1 MQNSSNIRAISL
13 VLALSVIVAGWLLF
27 EYGNQQLGKPQP
39 PQIAAPNENRQK
51 AGLPNSL
58 QLQPKAIS
66 NNIDLTFKCEKN
78 ARISYSDQPCAD
90 NERAISVMATEKA
103 APARNNLE
111 QLRER
116 VAAMEVSRLERDKQ
130 FAAATTAQITPPTGN
145 ANQIK
150 EMRCQQID
158 LVIVAK
164 DSELRQPHS
173 AQWGDYLTG
182 ERKKLMDERFSIG
195 C

>member
-13 VLALSVIVAGWLLF
+13 VLALSVIIAGWLLF
-27 EYGNQQLGKPQP
+27 EYGNLQLSKPQL
-39 PQIAAPNENRQK
+39 PQIAAPIENNQK
-51 AGLPNSL
+51 ARLPIPQ
-58 QLQPKAIS
+58 QLQPNAIS

-78 ARISYSDQPCAD
+78 DRISYSDQPCAD
-90 NERAISVMATEKA
+90 KERAVSVMATEKA
-103 APARNNLE
+103 SPAKNNLE

-116 VAAMEVSRLERDKQ
+116 VAAMEASRHEREKK
-130 FAAATTAQITPPTGN
+130 FSATTTAQVTPSTGN
-145 ANQIK
+145 ANLAK
-150 EMRCQQID
+150 ELRCQQID
-158 LVIVAK
+158 LAIVAK
-164 DSELRQPHS
+164 DSELRQPHT

>member
-13 VLALSVIVAGWLLF
+13 VLAFSIIVAGWLLF

-39 PQIAAPNENRQK
+39 PQSASPIENSQT
-51 AGLPNSL
+51 AGLPNPQ
-58 QLQPKAIS
+58 QLQPNAVP

-78 ARISYSDQPCAD
+78 GRISYSDQPCAD
-90 NERAISVMATEKA
+90 KERAISVMATEKA
-103 APARNNLE
+103 APAKNNLE

-116 VAAMEVSRLERDKQ
+116 VAAMEASRHEREKKIS
-130 FAAATTAQITPPTGN
+130 AATTAQVTPSTGN
-145 ANQIK
+145 ANLVK
-150 EMRCQQID
+150 ELRCQQID
-158 LVIVAK
+158 LAIVAK
-164 DSELRQPHS
+164 DSELRQPHT